1 MPLPGEVRPEFE
13 DFIWIHLDM
22 THSGANGLLS
32 AANARMSVHFPG
44 AILSV
49 NLNVAGTESIV
60 KVFGTEADFV
70 DALPPP
76 MKDAPIAVFTANDR
90 DAVYAMVT
98 SEAWT
103 GPIGSPV

>member
-1 MPLPGEVRPEFE
+1 MPLPGEIRPEFE

-22 THSGANGLLS
+22 AHPGANGMLT
-32 AANARMSVHFPG
+32 AAEARMNTHFPD
-44 AILSV
+44 AELSV
-49 NLNVAGTESIV
+49 NLNVAGTESVV

-76 MKDAPIAVFTANDR
+76 MKDAPIAVFTADDR

-98 SEAWT
+98 NVAWT
-103 GPIGSPV
+103 GPTGSP